1 MNIPGRSYLVGGAVR
16 DELLGLPGGDRDW
29 VVVGATPEAMQ
40 QAGFT
45 QVGRDFPVFLHP
57 TTHEEYALARTE
69 RKTGQGHLGF
79 ECHAGPEVTLEE
91 DLLRRD
97 LTINAIAQE
106 PDGTLVDPYG
116 GQKDLLQMQLRHVSD
131 AFSEDPLRVLRV
143 ARFKARFGFDIAPET
158 TELMQSMVANDAL
171 AELSAE
177 RVWQEFAKALRYP
190 AAVDFINTLTEIDAL
205 QPWFAECAALPAN
218 FRFVGATALQ
228 RYGSL
233 AALLGGEPMRSL
245 GKRIIAPGQYL
256 RMADAVTQQGALLC
270 TWQDAKAGELLTGL
284 QQLGVL
290 QKSAS
295 GRLLE
300 FVELLLVL
308 VELNPGT
315 EQIGDGRRLRL
326 LINELTT
333 IGAAAVADERLEGPE
348 IGAAITRLRE
358 SAVRS
363 AQKKEKKKAAAQE
376 KAAKKGKA
384 KEKGRGKEK
393 GKGKE
398 KEKQAGRKKAV
409 SYTHSPSP
417 RDRG

>member
-1 MNIPGRSYLVGGAVR
+1 
-16 DELLGLPGGDRDW
+16 
-29 VVVGATPEAMQ
+29 
-40 QAGFT
+40 
-45 QVGRDFPVFLHP
+45 
-57 TTHEEYALARTE
+57 
-69 RKTGQGHLGF
+69 
-79 ECHAGPEVTLEE
+79 
-91 DLLRRD
+91 
-97 LTINAIAQE
+97 
-106 PDGTLVDPYG
+106 
-116 GQKDLLQMQLRHVSD
+116 
-131 AFSEDPLRVLRV
+131 
-143 ARFKARFGFDIAPET
+143 
-158 TELMQSMVANDAL
+158 
-171 AELSAE
+171 
-177 RVWQEFAKALRYP
+177 
-190 AAVDFINTLTEIDAL
+190 
-205 QPWFAECAALPAN
+205 
-218 FRFVGATALQ
+218 
-228 RYGSL
+228 
-233 AALLGGEPMRSL
+233 
-245 GKRIIAPGQYL
+245 
-256 RMADAVTQQGALLC
+256 MADAVTQQGALLC
-270 TWQDAKAGELLTGL
+270 TWQDSKAGELHTGL

-384 KEKGRGKEK
+384 KEKGKTKEK

-398 KEKQAGRKKAV
+398 KGKQAGKKKGKAEKKQKSKRKKKGKGKKK
-409 SYTHSPSP
+409 
-417 RDRG
+417 DKKKK